1 MSAIRSS
8 QTTQLTG
15 TFAAPGDKSVS
26 HRALMLSALCIGKS
40 RITGLLEGEDV
51 LATAAAMRAM
61 GATLERQDDG
71 TWVVQGVGVGG
82 LSQPTSSL
90 DMGNSG
96 TAVRLLMG
104 LVASYPMD
112 VEFKGD
118 ASLCA
123 RPMDRI
129 IDPLRSIGADFEA
142 SEGNMLPLVIHGT
155 PTPLPT
161 DYDVPVPSAQVKSA
175 VILAGLNTPG
185 TTTVTERKATRDH
198 TENMLRAMGADISV
212 AQTESGG
219 RRISLT
225 GPAELSA
232 QDIVV
237 PGDPSSAAFLIV
249 AALTTPGSKMTVTN
263 VGTNPLR
270 TGLFQTLTEM
280 GADLT
285 MLNERVEGGEPVADI
300 QVSYAPLKGVRVPAD
315 RAPSMIDEYPILAIA
330 AAAAVGDTLMEGL
343 GELRVKESD
352 RLAAIVYGLLANGVS
367 VESGDDWLRVVGTGG
382 NISGGGT
389 VATHLD
395 HRIAMAFLVM
405 GCSAKSPITID
416 EDEMIATSFPT
427 FLGLMGQAGAEIVG
441 VTS

>member
-1 MSAIRSS
+1 VSAIRSS

-61 GATLERQDDG
+61 GATLDRQDDG

-112 VEFKGD
+112 VEFTGD

-142 SEGNMLPLVIHGT
+142 SEGNTLPLVVHGT
-155 PTPLPT
+155 PTPLPS

-185 TTTVTERKATRDH
+185 TTTVLEREATRDH

-212 AQTESGG
+212 TQTESGG

-249 AALTTPGSKMTVTN
+249 AALTTPGSEMTVTN

-270 TGLFQTLTEM
+270 TGLFRTLIEM

-300 QVSYAPLKGVRVPAD
+300 KVSYAPLKGVTVPAD

-352 RLAAIVYGLLANGVS
+352 RLAAIVDGLSANGVS

>member
-1 MSAIRSS
+1 
-8 QTTQLTG
+8 
-15 TFAAPGDKSVS
+15 
-26 HRALMLSALCIGKS
+26 
-40 RITGLLEGEDV
+40 
-51 LATAAAMRAM
+51 
-61 GATLERQDDG
+61 
-71 TWVVQGVGVGG
+71 
-82 LSQPTSSL
+82 
-90 DMGNSG
+90 
-96 TAVRLLMG
+96 
-104 LVASYPMD
+104 
-112 VEFKGD
+112 
-118 ASLCA
+118 
-123 RPMDRI
+123 
-129 IDPLRSIGADFEA
+129 
-142 SEGNMLPLVIHGT
+142 
-155 PTPLPT
+155 
-161 DYDVPVPSAQVKSA
+161 
-175 VILAGLNTPG
+175 
-185 TTTVTERKATRDH
+185 
-198 TENMLRAMGADISV
+198 
-212 AQTESGG
+212 
-219 RRISLT
+219 
-225 GPAELSA
+225 LSA

-249 AALTTPGSKMTVTN
+249 AALTTPGSEMIVTN

-300 QVSYAPLKGVRVPAD
+300 KVSYAPLKGVTVPAD
-315 RAPSMIDEYPILAIA
+315 RAPSMIDEFPILAIA

-352 RLAAIVYGLLANGVS
+352 RLAAIVDGLLANGVS